1 MRNFVLGIMSNNY
14 LSTSVTCIII
24 TVKAPLSLWGGAYL
38 FFSVL
43 EGGLL
48 ERGGLK
54 KFLSKMVQKC
64 PWPFFVMKMPYQYSQ
79 KTLDQMEIAGST
91 TLRRG
96 NFDYQSRVNWRY

>member
-24 TVKAPLSLWGGAYL
+24 TVKAPLSLWGGGGGAYL

-54 KFLSKMVQKC
+54 IFLSKMV
-64 PWPFFVMKMPYQYSQ
+64 
-79 KTLDQMEIAGST
+79 
-91 TLRRG
+91 
-96 NFDYQSRVNWRY
+96 